1 MLYPSIDEL
10 TAKAESKYILVTVA
24 SKRARQLREN
34 SPMQVAKPKSKKYV
48 GMALEE
54 MISDELVYEN
64 KDTRK

>member
-10 TAKAESKYILVTVA
+10 TAMADSKYILVTVA

-34 SPMQVAKPKSKKYV
+34 STVQVVKPKSKKHV

-54 MISDELVYEN
+54 MITNELVYEYVEV
-64 KDTRK
+64 RK

>member
-10 TAKAESKYILVTVA
+10 TAKADSKYILVTVA

-34 SPMQVAKPKSKKYV
+34 SPMQVVKPKSKKHV

-54 MISDELVYEN
+54 MISDELVYEYVEA
-64 KDTRK
+64 RK

>member
-10 TAKAESKYILVTVA
+10 TAMADSKYILVTVA

-34 SPMQVAKPKSKKYV
+34 SPVQVVKPRSKKHV

-54 MISDELVYEN
+54 MISEELVYEYVEV
-64 KDTRK
+64 RK

>member
-10 TAKAESKYILVTVA
+10 TAMADSKYILVTVA

-34 SPMQVAKPKSKKYV
+34 SPVQVVKPKSKKHV

-54 MISDELVYEN
+54 MITNELVYEYVEV
-64 KDTRK
+64 RK